1 MLQVLPA
8 SISNLIAAGEVVTR
22 PASVVKELIENAVD
36 AGADTISVIIE
47 DAGRTSIQI
56 IDNGSGM
63 TPEEAV
69 LCFERHATSKVAKA
83 DDLNS
88 IQTYGFRG
96 EALPSIAAVAE
107 VTLKSRKRGTD
118 TGSEVTIAGSEFISQ
133 EEVACAE
140 GTNISVRNLFYKIPA
155 RRKFLKSDNAEF
167 RHIITEFIRVALCRY
182 DLNLRLIHNGKDIY
196 NLKRAN
202 SIKQRIMEIEGREI
216 IKELVDI
223 GINSSIV
230 TVSGFIGHPE
240 DARKSSG
247 NQYFFVNGR
256 FFKSPYFHKA
266 IMRGY
271 DKLIPE
277 GTYPSYYL
285 FFETNPENVDVNIH
299 PAKTEVKFENESEMF
314 EILTALVKESLG
326 KNSFIPTIDFNN
338 DSYPQINIPKD
349 YTPILPTLKSSPSY
363 SIPKLTHLP
372 GFDKNFGSDFP
383 EEFPR
388 DFEQE
393 FGQGF
398 GQNFEQNF
406 EQESTGTDYNISS
419 MVDGYGGEI
428 FDSKDSLDDNT
439 LVLSSKYIITALRSG
454 MLIINIF
461 RAKERIFYEKFLHN
475 LDNSESIA
483 QQVLFPSTL
492 ELTPAHYS
500 LLMDSPERLQSLG
513 FDITSAGENTI
524 SVNGLPEGFNTDSA
538 AVREIIDSLIA
549 TFEQCESNWLTKAQ
563 GRDNMARSLARA
575 TALGG
580 QKRLSRA
587 QARALVDSLF
597 CCAEPEIS
605 PSGKKIMEMITEED
619 LEKRL

>member
-8 SISNLIAAGEVVTR
+8 SISNLIAAGEVVGR

-56 IDNGSGM
+56 IDNGCGM

-69 LCFERHATSKVAKA
+69 LCFERHATSKIANA

-107 VTLKSRKRGTD
+107 VILKSRKRGTE
-118 TGSEVTIAGSEFISQ
+118 TGYEVTIAGSELVSQ

-140 GTNISVRNLFYKIPA
+140 GANISVRNLFYKIPA

-182 DLNLRLIHNGKDIY
+182 DLNLRLLHNGKDIY
-196 NLKRAN
+196 NLKRVN

-271 DKLIPE
+271 EKLIPE

-326 KNSFIPTIDFNN
+326 KNSFIPTIDFNH
-338 DSYPQINIPKD
+338 DTLPQINIPKD
-349 YTPILPTLKSSPSY
+349 YTPILPNLKSSPSY
-363 SIPKLTHLP
+363 SIPKPVQIPGLERLP
-372 GFDKNFGSDFP
+372 ENEFEMDFQ
-383 EEFPR
+383 
-388 DFEQE
+388 QE
-393 FGQGF
+393 
-398 GQNFEQNF
+398 NI
-406 EQESTGTDYNISS
+406 TDYNIPS

-428 FDSKDSLDDNT
+428 FDTKGTADDNI
-439 LVLSSKYIITALRSG
+439 LVLSSKYIVTAMRSG
-454 MLIINIF
+454 MLIINTF

-475 LDNSESIA
+475 LDNSEAIA
-483 QQVLFPSTL
+483 QQVLFPCTL
-492 ELTPAHYS
+492 ELNPIQYS
-500 LLMDSPERLQSLG
+500 LLMESPERLQSLG
-513 FDITSAGENTI
+513 FDITPTGENSI
-524 SVNGLPEGFNTDSA
+524 SVNGMPDGFNTDPE
-538 AVREIIDSLIA
+538 AVKEIIDSLIS
-549 TFEQCESNWLTKAQ
+549 TFEQCESDWLSKAQ

-580 QKRLSRA
+580 QKRLTRT
-587 QARALVDSLF
+587 QARVLVDSLF